1 MADIANEKRLPILE
15 DTLRMVAWEIT
26 RRCNLACIHCRA
38 SSERGPYPD
47 ELTTDEGLRLLDE
60 IASFSSPVII
70 LTGGEPLLREDVY
83 DLAAYGTKKGLRMVL
98 ATNGTLVTE
107 AVARRMIEA
116 GIQRVS
122 ISLDGA
128 DAGSHDAFRG
138 VPGAFAGAMAGIAAM
153 KHVGLE
159 FQINTTIT
167 RANRAEIAQI
177 LDLAVRIGAA
187 AHHIFLLVPT
197 GRGREMADQSISA
210 EAYEETLQWF
220 VDEGYRSPI
229 QLKATCAPH
238 YFRVLR
244 QRKKL
249 PAETDR
255 TAAGRG
261 GAPGTKGHPLHAMT
275 RGCLGGSA
283 FCFISNT
290 GQVQPCGYLEVDC
303 GQVRDR
309 GFEAVWK
316 ESAVFRDLRDLN
328 RYGGKCGRCEFI
340 RVCGGCRARAY
351 EATGDYLAEE
361 PLCIHEPGGSR

>member
-1 MADIANEKRLPILE
+1 MADTAKEKRLPILE

-153 KHVGLE
+153 KRVGLE
-159 FQINTTIT
+159 FQIKP
-167 RANRAEIAQI
+167 RSPGR
-177 LDLAVRIGAA
+177 
-187 AHHIFLLVPT
+187 T
-197 GRGREMADQSISA
+197 GRDCADP
-210 EAYEETLQWF
+210 
-220 VDEGYRSPI
+220 RSRRP
-229 QLKATCAPH
+229 
-238 YFRVLR
+238 
-244 QRKKL
+244 
-249 PAETDR
+249 D
-255 TAAGRG
+255 RG
-261 GAPGTKGHPLHAMT
+261 GGPSYLPSGPHRAGAGDGRPVH
-275 RGCLGGSA
+275 LGG
-283 FCFISNT
+283 
-290 GQVQPCGYLEVDC
+290 G
-303 GQVRDR
+303 VR
-309 GFEAVWK
+309 GNPAV
-316 ESAVFRDLRDLN
+316 VRR
-328 RYGGKCGRCEFI
+328 
-340 RVCGGCRARAY
+340 
-351 EATGDYLAEE
+351 
-361 PLCIHEPGGSR
+361 